1 MGAMSI
7 QDAHTHFFSRPFFRA
22 LAGMSAL
29 QEDKEALVARV
40 AAQAK
45 LQLPDESTAAHRDRW
60 LSEMDRHGVARMVSF
75 ASVPAEAEVV
85 AEAARGSGGRLIGY
99 TLVNPKD
106 EQAPALVEKALG
118 TLGLRG
124 LLTFPAMHHFK
135 AGDACMQPVLELAR
149 QHRSP
154 VIVHCG
160 LLRVKLRDL
169 LGVPRPYDLSYA
181 NPLDIIPAANRFRD
195 VTFVVPHFGAG
206 FLRETL
212 MLGMQ
217 CENVCVDTS
226 SSNDWMAS
234 HPSTAGDSGHLTLAT
249 VFRRA
254 LDVFGAERILFGTD
268 SSTFPRG
275 WRADIKE
282 AQLAA
287 LEQAGAKGAAL
298 DAIMGGN
305 LARLVP

>member
-1 MGAMSI
+1 MRSMPI

-29 QEDKEALVARV
+29 KEDKDALMARV
-40 AAQAK
+40 AAQAR
-45 LQLPDESTAAHRDRW
+45 LELPADDTAAHRDRW
-60 LSEMDRHGVARMVSF
+60 LAEMDRHGVARMVSF
-75 ASVPAEAEVV
+75 ASVPPEAEVV
-85 AEAARGSGGRLIGY
+85 AEAARGSGGRLVGY
-99 TLVNPKD
+99 AMVNPKD
-106 EQAPALVEKALG
+106 EQAPAFTEKALG

-124 LLTFPAMHHFK
+124 LLTFPAMHHFR
-135 AGDACMQPVLELAR
+135 AGDACMTPILELAR
-149 QHRSP
+149 AHKAP

-169 LGVPRPYDLSYA
+169 MGVPRPYDLAYA

-234 HPSTAGDSGHLTLAT
+234 HPSTAGESGHLTLAT

-275 WRADIKE
+275 WRADIKDT
-282 AQLAA
+282 QLAA
-287 LEQAGAKGAAL
+287 LEATGTKGAAL

-305 LARLVP
+305 LARLLP

>member
-1 MGAMSI
+1 MRPMPI

-29 QEDKEALVARV
+29 TEDKEALVARV
-40 AAQAK
+40 AAQVG
-45 LQLPDESTAAHRDRW
+45 LELPVDDVATHRDRW
-60 LSEMDRHGVARMVSF
+60 LAEMDRHDVERMVSF
-75 ASVPAEAEVV
+75 ASVPPEAEVV
-85 AEAARGSGGRLIGY
+85 AEAARGSGGRIVGY

-106 EQAPALVEKALG
+106 EKAPGFTEKALG

-135 AGDACMQPVLELAR
+135 AGDACLTPILELAR
-149 QHRSP
+149 QHKAP

-181 NPLDIIPAANRFRD
+181 NPLEIIPAANRFRD

-212 MLGMQ
+212 MLGLQ

-226 SSNDWMAS
+226 SSNDWLMTQS
-234 HPSTAGDSGHLTLAT
+234 STAGDNGRLALAT

-275 WRADIKE
+275 WRADIRD

-287 LEQAGAKGAAL
+287 LEAAGTKGAPL
-298 DAIMGGN
+298 EAIMGGN
-305 LARLVP
+305 LARLLP

>member
-22 LAGMSAL
+22 LAGMSA
-29 QEDKEALVARV
+29 QKADPEALVARV
-40 AAQAK
+40 AAQAR
-45 LQLPDESTAAHRDRW
+45 LQLPDESVAAHRDRW
-60 LSEMDRHGVARMVSF
+60 LAEMDRAGVARMVSF
-75 ASVPAEAEVV
+75 ASVPAEVETV
-85 AEAARGSGGRLIGY
+85 AEAARGSGGRLLGY
-99 TLVNPKD
+99 AMVNPKD
-106 EQAPALVEKALG
+106 EKAPALVEKALG
-118 TLGLRG
+118 SLGLRG
-124 LLTFPAMHHFK
+124 LLTFPAMHHFRP
-135 AGDACMQPVLELAR
+135 GEACMTPILELAR

-169 LGVPRPYDLSYA
+169 MGVPRPYDLSFA

-226 SSNDWMAS
+226 SSNDWMAT
-234 HPSTAGDSGHLTLAT
+234 HPSTAGESGHLTLAT
-249 VFRRA
+249 VFRRV

-275 WRADIKE
+275 WRADIRD

-287 LEQAGAKGAAL
+287 LEQAGAKGAPL

-305 LARLVP
+305 LARLLP

>member
-1 MGAMSI
+1 MGVMSI

-29 QEDKEALVARV
+29 QEDKQALVARV

-85 AEAARGSGGRLIGY
+85 AEAARGSGGRLVPY
-99 TLVNPKD
+99 ALVNPRD
-106 EQAPALVEKALG
+106 EQAPAFTQKALG
-118 TLGLRG
+118 SLGIRG

-135 AGDACMQPVLELAR
+135 AGDPCLTPILELAR
-149 QHRSP
+149 AHKAP

-181 NPLDIIPAANRFRD
+181 NPLEIVPAANRFRD

-226 SSNDWMAS
+226 SSNDWLMTQS
-234 HPSTAGDSGHLTLAT
+234 STAGDDGRLALAT

-275 WRADIKE
+275 WRADIKD

-287 LEQAGAKGAAL
+287 LETAGCKGAEL
-298 DAIMGGN
+298 EAIMGGN
-305 LARLVP
+305 LARLLP